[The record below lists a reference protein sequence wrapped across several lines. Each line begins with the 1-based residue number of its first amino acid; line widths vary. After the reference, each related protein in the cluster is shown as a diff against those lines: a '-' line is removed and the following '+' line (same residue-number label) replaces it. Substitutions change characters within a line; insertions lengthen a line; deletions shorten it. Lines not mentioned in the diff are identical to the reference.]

1 MMFQFNVN
9 QQFTNDNNMALQQAA
24 KTCAEHPGCKDCPLL
39 NGDMN
44 IGNSVIRCET
54 ARMKRGN

>member
-1 MMFQFNVN
+1 MMFQFN
-9 QQFTNDNNMALQQAA
+9 QQFTNENNMVLLQAA

-44 IGNSVIRCET
+44 VGDSVIKCET
-54 ARMKRGN
+54 ARMRRGN